1 MVAALHRHRPRRPSI
16 DSLHPLT
23 SPRRGK
29 RPVTCVPELPTGNQI
44 LSHPKIP
51 QFFSDERIEQEIVD
65 KADPWS
71 FGSCKLAQHDEG
83 TYRQGPAEG
92 FCRLQ
97 TSPTTAVFYVFP
109 RTHSTVPTMSRP
121 RVDMDKRQG
130 GIAILSFAN
139 PPVNALSST
148 LQKEIST
155 ALKSVLADSSV
166 RAVVV
171 HGAGSPGF
179 FSSGA
184 DVSQFA
190 GFASGQEVFSAEGSW
205 FYSGAEES
213 PIPVVAAVDGVCFG
227 GALEFALCCSA
238 RVASEKSSF
247 SLPELKLGIIPGLGG
262 TQRLPRLVGFEKAI
276 PMMLNSSVLP
286 AHAAC
291 DAGLHG
297 GRKGLK
303 EEARVFLKL
312 VTSPESQGTVHMF
325 FGSRQ
330 TSKVKL
336 QNDPCAN
343 EKGRVP
349 KKVSIIGGGLMGA
362 GIATAIL
369 SANIPVVIKELNEK
383 FAASARK
390 RVERNLGIKG
400 ASKMQMLS
408 VTTEYDD
415 LRDVDIVIE
424 AALENPSLKQEIF
437 AALESTCRPDCILAT
452 NTSTINLDLIG
463 MGAPIAHKE
472 GRIIGVHFFAPAHR
486 LPLLE
491 VVRTES
497 TSAKTIKDVL
507 ALGKKIKKTP
517 VVVGNCAGFAV
528 NRLYFPQSMVA
539 GFLLIELGLDPY
551 KVDRVCEAFGLPM
564 GPFRLSDLVGLD
576 ISVAVGSVFSAA
588 FADRTVETNPVI
600 AEMLGAGRKGQKS
613 GVGFYRYS
621 SESRKAVPDPDGI
634 APFLERARAK
644 VHSGPEAEKLRAV
657 VADLSDSD
665 IVNMIHLSC
674 VNEGYRIL
682 EEGVA
687 MSSVDLDVCSV
698 MGMAFPAFRGGL
710 MYWAEKTF
718 GGAVGVLQE
727 LERFLKMS
735 NGFPLFK
742 PSQSLIRSAA
752 RNKAVGEIVRPPL
765 STGEHGDVVIVSAFR
780 TAVGRAGRGGF
791 KDTLPDNLMIPVLK
805 RVLEDTDVNVEEVGD
820 LVAGN
825 VLQRGDTGVVQL
837 RVAGLLSGLP
847 TTVPVRTVN
856 RLCSSGLQA
865 IADGAAA
872 IQAGYQKIV
881 IAGGMESM
889 SMASMQ
895 NKELRPNPQVRT
907 LKEASSCYFQMG
919 ETSENVAEK
928 FGVSR
933 EKQDKIAVSSH
944 AKASVAK
951 LAGRQKSEI
960 VPVKTRV
967 TVIDRETK
975 KATARL
981 AKLPAVF
988 RKGGSTTPGNS
999 SQLSDGAALV
1009 MLMKRSEA
1017 EARGLEPLARLRSY
1031 AVTGVDPAIMGIGP
1045 AAAIPLALEKAG
1057 ITTDDVD
1064 LFEIN
1069 EAFGS
1074 QAEYCIEKLGLNRD
1088 IVNVNGGAIAIGHPL
1103 GMTGA
1108 RLTVSI
1114 IHELH
1119 RRQGRFGVVSMC
1131 IGSGMGAA
1139 AVYEINKPQLSS
1151 RL

>member
-1 MVAALHRHRPRRPSI
+1 
-16 DSLHPLT
+16 
-23 SPRRGK
+23 
-29 RPVTCVPELPTGNQI
+29 
-44 LSHPKIP
+44 
-51 QFFSDERIEQEIVD
+51 
-65 KADPWS
+65 
-71 FGSCKLAQHDEG
+71 
-83 TYRQGPAEG
+83 
-92 FCRLQ
+92 
-97 TSPTTAVFYVFP
+97 
-109 RTHSTVPTMSRP
+109 
-121 RVDMDKRQG
+121 MDKRPG
-130 GIAILSFAN
+130 GVAILSFAN

-291 DAGLHG
+291 DAGLVDAVVSSDVLEAAVNYAQKLADGTIPRAEKAIDRTDKIGSLQECHAVAAKLKRDMVPRLSRGGHMKQFSDLIDVSLYGVQHG

-349 KKVSIIGGGLMGA
+349 RKVGIIGGGLMGA

-390 RVERNLGIKG
+390 RVERNLGMKG

-408 VTTEYDD
+408 VTTEYND

-497 TSAKTIKDVL
+497 TSPKAIKDVL

-551 KVDRVCEAFGLPM
+551 RVDRVCEAFGLPM

-657 VADLSDSD
+657 VADLSDDD

-805 RVLEDTDVNVEEVGD
+805 RVLEDTNVNVKEVGD

-895 NKELRPNPQVRT
+895 NKELRPNPQVKT

-975 KATARL
+975 KATGVKDIVVDSDEGVRLGVTISRL
-981 AKLPAVF
+981 AKLPAIF

-1017 EARGLEPLARLRSY
+1017 EARGLGPLARLRSY

>member
-1 MVAALHRHRPRRPSI
+1 M
-16 DSLHPLT
+16 T
-23 SPRRGK
+23 S
-29 RPVTCVPELPTGNQI
+29 Q
-44 LSHPKIP
+44 
-51 QFFSDERIEQEIVD
+51 
-65 KADPWS
+65 
-71 FGSCKLAQHDEG
+71 
-83 TYRQGPAEG
+83 
-92 FCRLQ
+92 
-97 TSPTTAVFYVFP
+97 
-109 RTHSTVPTMSRP
+109 
-121 RVDMDKRQG
+121 RVHVEKRQG
-130 GIAILSFAN
+130 AVAVICFTN

-171 HGAGSPGF
+171 HGVGSPGF

-184 DVSQFA
+184 DVSQFS
-190 GFASGQEVFSAEGSW
+190 GFASGAEVFSPESSW

-213 PIPVVAAVDGVCFG
+213 PIPVIAAVDGVCFG

-238 RVASEKSSF
+238 RVATEKSKF

-262 TQRLPRLVGFEKAI
+262 TQRLPRLIGFGKAV
-276 PMMLNSSVLP
+276 PMMLHSTVLP
-286 AHAAC
+286 AHAAY
-291 DAGLHG
+291 DAGLLDAVVASDALGAAVTYAQQLASGNIERPEKTIDRNDKVESLQECQAIAAKLNQTMVPRLSRGGYMKQFSRLIDVALYGIQHG
-297 GRKGLK
+297 GRKGIE
-303 EEARVFLKL
+303 EEARVFFNL

-325 FGSRQ
+325 FSSRQ
-330 TSKVKL
+330 ASKVKMH
-336 QNDPCAN
+336 NDPYPN
-343 EKGRVP
+343 EQGQAP
-349 KKVSIIGGGLMGA
+349 KKVGIIGGGLMGA
-362 GIATAIL
+362 GIATAVL

-383 FAASARK
+383 LAAVAQK
-390 RVERNLGIKG
+390 RVQKNLGVKA
-400 ASKMQMLS
+400 ASKMKILS
-408 VTTEYDD
+408 VTTDYQE

-424 AALENPSLKQEIF
+424 AALENPMLKQEIF
-437 AALESTCRPDCILAT
+437 AQLEAICGPDCILAT

-463 MGAPIAHKE
+463 LGAPIAHKE
-472 GRIIGVHFFAPAHR
+472 GRLVGVHFFAPAHK

-491 VVRTES
+491 IVRTES
-497 TSAKTIKDVL
+497 TSPKVIKDVL
-507 ALGKKIKKTP
+507 ALAKKIKKTP

-551 KVDRVCEAFGLPM
+551 RIDRICEAFGLPM

-576 ISVAVGSVFSAA
+576 INVAVGSVFATA
-588 FADRTVETNPVI
+588 YADRAVDGNPVI
-600 AEMLGAGRKGQKS
+600 TDMLKAGRKGQKS
-613 GVGFYRYS
+613 GVGFYRYNS
-621 SESRKAVPDPDGI
+621 QTRKAIPDPDGI
-634 APFLERARAK
+634 APFLESSRAGRTSK
-644 VHSGPEAEKLRAV
+644 DSRTLCR
-657 VADLSDSD
+657 DLSDAD
-665 IVNMIHLSC
+665 IINMIHLAC

-687 MSSVDLDVCSV
+687 SSSSDLDVCSV

-710 MYWAEKTF
+710 MYWAQKTF
-718 GGAVGVLQE
+718 GGAVGVLHE
-727 LERFLKMS
+727 LERFFKMS
-735 NGFPLFK
+735 NGFLLFK
-742 PSQSLIRSAA
+742 PSLSLIRSAA

-765 STGEHGDVVIVSAFR
+765 SVGEDDDIVIVSAFR

-791 KDTLPDNLMIPVLK
+791 KDTLPDDLIIPVLK
-805 RVLEDTDVNVEEVGD
+805 RVLQCTNVNVEDIGD
-820 LVAGN
+820 VVAGN
-825 VLQRGDTGVVQL
+825 VLQRGDTGVIQL

-847 TTVPVRTVN
+847 ATVPVHTVN

-872 IQAGYQKIV
+872 IQAGYEKIV

-895 NKELRPNPQVRT
+895 NKEIRPNPQVRT

-933 EKQDKIAVSSH
+933 ERQDKIAVSSH

-951 LAGRQKSEI
+951 LAGRQRNEI
-960 VPVKTRV
+960 VPVKTKV
-967 TVIDRETK
+967 TVVDKETK
-975 KATARL
+975 KVIGVKDIVVDSDEGVRFGVTMSRL

-1009 MLMKRSEA
+1009 MLMKRKEA
-1017 EARGLEPLARLRSY
+1017 KTRGLEPLARLRSY
-1031 AVTGVDPAIMGIGP
+1031 AVIGVDPAIMGIGP
-1045 AAAIPLALEKAG
+1045 AAAIPLVLERAG
-1057 ITTDDVD
+1057 ITVEDVD

-1151 RL
+1151 RM

>member
-1 MVAALHRHRPRRPSI
+1 MA
-16 DSLHPLT
+16 
-23 SPRRGK
+23 SPR
-29 RPVTCVPELPTGNQI
+29 VA
-44 LSHPKIP
+44 LS
-51 QFFSDERIEQEIVD
+51 RRNGGV
-65 KADPWS
+65 
-71 FGSCKLAQHDEG
+71 
-83 TYRQGPAEG
+83 
-92 FCRLQ
+92 
-97 TSPTTAVFYVFP
+97 AVLTF
-109 RTHSTVPTMSRP
+109 T
-121 RVDMDKRQG
+121 
-130 GIAILSFAN
+130 N

-148 LQKEIST
+148 LQTEISHG
-155 ALKSVLADSSV
+155 LKSLLADSSV

-171 HGAGSPGF
+171 HATGSPGF

-184 DVSQFA
+184 DVSQFS
-190 GFASGQEVFSAEGSW
+190 GFASGADVFSPEASW

-213 PIPVVAAVDGVCFG
+213 PVPVVAAIDGVCFG

-238 RVASEKSSF
+238 RVVSQKSSF

-262 TQRLPRLVGFEKAI
+262 TQRLPRLIGFEKAVA
-276 PMMLNSSVLP
+276 MMLKSAVLP
-286 AHAAC
+286 APVALE
-291 DAGLHG
+291 AGLVDVVVPSDVLEAAVEYASKLANGTVQRAEKAIDRNDRIGSLQECEAIAAKMKRELVPKLSRGGHMKQFSDLVDVSLYGVQHG
-297 GRKGLK
+297 GRKGFK

-330 TSKVKL
+330 TSKVRL
-336 QNDPCAN
+336 ENDPN
-343 EKGRVP
+343 PKQPGTVP
-349 KKVSIIGGGLMGA
+349 KKVGIIGGGLMGA

-383 FAASARK
+383 FALGAQK
-390 RVERNLGIKG
+390 RVERNLGMKG
-400 ASKMQMLS
+400 RSKMALLS
-408 VTTEYDD
+408 VTTEYEA
-415 LRDVDIVIE
+415 LSDVDIVIE
-424 AALENPSLKQEIF
+424 AALENPILKQEIF
-437 AALESTCRPDCILAT
+437 AALETNCRPDCILAT

-463 MGAPIAHKE
+463 MGAPNAHKE
-472 GRIIGVHFFAPAHR
+472 GRIVGVHFFAPAHK

-497 TSAKTIKDVL
+497 TSPKVIKDVL

-539 GFLLIELGLDPY
+539 SFLLIELSLDPY
-551 KVDRVCEAFGLPM
+551 RVDKVCETFGLPM
-564 GPFRLSDLVGLD
+564 GPFRLADLVGLD
-576 ISVAVGSVFSAA
+576 ISAAVGSVFSTA
-588 FADRTVETNPVI
+588 FADRAVEANPVI
-600 AEMLGAGRKGQKS
+600 AKMLSAGRKGQKS
-613 GVGFYRYS
+613 GVGFYRYDS
-621 SESRKAVPDPDGI
+621 QTRKAIADADGVG
-634 APFLERARAK
+634 PFLEDARANAK
-644 VHSGPEAEKLRAV
+644 SASSANKMCAFA
-657 VADLSDSD
+657 ADISDND
-665 IVNMIHLSC
+665 IINMIHLAC

-682 EEGVA
+682 DEGVA
-687 MSSVDLDVCSV
+687 LSSVDLDVCSV

-710 MYWAEKTF
+710 MYWADQTF
-718 GGAVGVLQE
+718 GGAVGLLHE
-727 LERFLKMS
+727 LERYHKLS
-735 NGFPLFK
+735 DGFPLFK
-742 PSQSLIRSAA
+742 PSLSLIRSAA

-765 STGEHGDVVIVSAFR
+765 ATGGHDDIVVVSAFR

-791 KDTLPDNLMIPVLK
+791 KDTLPDNLLIPVLK
-805 RVLEDTDVNVEEVGD
+805 RTLKHTGVNVEDVDDVITGT
-820 LVAGN
+820 
-825 VLQRGDTGVVQL
+825 VLQRGDTSVVQL

-847 TTVPVRTVN
+847 ATVPVHTVN

-881 IAGGMESM
+881 IAGGIESM

-895 NKELRPNPQVRT
+895 NKELRPNPMVQT
-907 LKEASSCYFQMG
+907 LREASSCYFSMG

-928 FGVSR
+928 FGISR
-933 EKQDKIAVSSH
+933 EKQDKMAVCSH

-951 LAGRQKSEI
+951 LAGRQRSEI

-967 TVIDRETK
+967 KVIDKETK
-975 KATARL
+975 KISGVKDIVVDSDEGVRIGVTKSRL

-1017 EARGLEPLARLRSY
+1017 EARGLESLAALRSF
-1031 AVTGVDPAIMGIGP
+1031 AATGVDPAIMGIGP
-1045 AAAIPLALEKAG
+1045 VAAIPMALEKAG
-1057 ITTDDVD
+1057 ITIDDVD

-1088 IVNVNGGAIAIGHPL
+1088 NVNVNGGAIAIGHPL

-1108 RLTVSI
+1108 RLSVSI
-1114 IHELH
+1114 IHELR

-1139 AVYEINKPQLSS
+1139 AVYEINKPHLSS
-1151 RL
+1151 KM